1 MKGKSTLPNAS
12 QFIVVQSSKEP
23 SLEVGIVSTLN
34 ILDCAELMKA
44 GTVSIP
50 MLSSYPPPALHDHLV
65 YWCIEFAHTIK
76 DDSLKTIKLMANN
89 EDIASKISNSM

>member
-1 MKGKSTLPNAS
+1 M
-12 QFIVVQSSKEP
+12 
-23 SLEVGIVSTLN
+23 EVGIVSTLN

>member
-50 MLSSYPPPALHDHLV
+50 MLSSYPPRALHDHLV